1 MENLFFNICM
11 ALIVAIA
18 GIVAKTLLPYLE
30 EKRAE
35 AEAKLRNT
43 RWAWAVDIIDAVVRA
58 VEQTVREDIHGEE
71 KKRIAIKYIEK
82 LLNDNGIAL
91 TYDEIN
97 TLVEAAVNTMN
108 SGFISVETVGS
119 IPDDSE
125 PVETDP
131 AIVAQLKEQLA
142 AEEAD

>member
-1 MENLFFNICM
+1 MNNLFFNICM

-18 GIVAKTLLPYLE
+18 GIVTKTLLPYLE

-35 AEAKLRNT
+35 VEAKLRNT
-43 RWAWAVDIIDAVVRA
+43 RWSWAVDIVDAVVRA
-58 VEQTVREDIHGEE
+58 VEQTVEEDIHGED

-108 SGFISVETVGS
+108 SGFISVETEGS
-119 IPDDSE
+119 VPDETE
-125 PVETDP
+125 PVEADP
-131 AIVAQLKEQLA
+131 VIASQLSALLA
-142 AEEAD
+142 AEDEE

>member
-1 MENLFFNICM
+1 M

-35 AEAKLRNT
+35 VEAKLRNT
-43 RWAWAVDIIDAVVRA
+43 RWSWAVDIVDAVVRA
-58 VEQTVREDIHGEE
+58 VEQTVEEDIHGED

-108 SGFISVETVGS
+108 SGFISVDTVGS

-125 PVETDP
+125 PVVADP
-131 AIVAQLKEQLA
+131 AIASQLSALLA
-142 AEEAD
+142 AEDEE

>member
-1 MENLFFNICM
+1 MNNLFFNICM

-108 SGFISVETVGS
+108 SGFISVGTFGS

-125 PVETDP
+125 PVEADP
-131 AIVAQLKEQLA
+131 AIVAQLIEQLD

>member
-1 MENLFFNICM
+1 MNNLFFNICM

-35 AEAKLRNT
+35 VEAKLRNT
-43 RWAWAVDIIDAVVRA
+43 RWSWAVDIVDAVVRA
-58 VEQTVREDIHGEE
+58 VEQTVEEDIHGEE

-108 SGFISVETVGS
+108 SGFISVDTVGS

-125 PVETDP
+125 PVAADP
-131 AIVAQLKEQLA
+131 AIASQLSALLA
-142 AEEAD
+142 AEDEE

>member
-1 MENLFFNICM
+1 M

-35 AEAKLRNT
+35 VEAKLRNT
-43 RWAWAVDIIDAVVRA
+43 RWSWAVDIVDAVVRA
-58 VEQTVREDIHGEE
+58 VEQTVEEDIHGED

-108 SGFISVETVGS
+108 SGFISVETEGS
-119 IPDDSE
+119 VPD
-125 PVETDP
+125 ETES
-131 AIVAQLKEQLA
+131 V
-142 AEEAD
+142 EADPVIASQLSALAVDC

>member
-1 MENLFFNICM
+1 MNNLFFNICM

-108 SGFISVETVGS
+108 SGFISVGTFES

-125 PVETDP
+125 PVEADP
-131 AIVAQLKEQLA
+131 AIVAQLIEQLD

>member
-1 MENLFFNICM
+1 MNNLFFNICM

-35 AEAKLRNT
+35 VEAKLRNT
-43 RWAWAVDIIDAVVRA
+43 RWSWAVDIVDAVVRA
-58 VEQTVREDIHGEE
+58 VEQTVEEDIHGED

-108 SGFISVETVGS
+108 SGFISVETEGS
-119 IPDDSE
+119 VPD
-125 PVETDP
+125 ETES
-131 AIVAQLKEQLA
+131 V
-142 AEEAD
+142 EADPVIASQLSALAVDC

>member
-1 MENLFFNICM
+1 MNNLFFNICM

-35 AEAKLRNT
+35 VEAKLRNT
-43 RWAWAVDIIDAVVRA
+43 RWSWAVDIVDAVVRA
-58 VEQTVREDIHGEE
+58 VEQTVEEDIHGED

-108 SGFISVETVGS
+108 SGFISVDTVGS

-125 PVETDP
+125 PVAADP
-131 AIVAQLKEQLA
+131 AIASQLSALLA
-142 AEEAD
+142 AEDEE

>member
-1 MENLFFNICM
+1 M

-35 AEAKLRNT
+35 VEAKLRNT
-43 RWAWAVDIIDAVVRA
+43 RWSWAVDIVDAVVRA
-58 VEQTVREDIHGEE
+58 VEQTVKEDIHGEE

-108 SGFISVETVGS
+108 SGFISVDTVGS

-125 PVETDP
+125 PVAADP
-131 AIVAQLKEQLA
+131 AIASQLSALLA
-142 AEEAD
+142 AEDEE

>member
-1 MENLFFNICM
+1 M

-18 GIVAKTLLPYLE
+18 GIVAKTLLPFLE

-58 VEQTVREDIHGEE
+58 VEQTIDEDIHGEE

-91 TYDEIN
+91 TYEEIN

-125 PVETDP
+125 PVAADP

>member
-1 MENLFFNICM
+1 MNNLFFNICM

-35 AEAKLRNT
+35 VEAMLRNT

-58 VEQTVREDIHGEE
+58 VEQTIDEDIHGEE

-108 SGFISVETVGS
+108 SGFISVDTVGS

-125 PVETDP
+125 PVAADP
-131 AIVAQLKEQLA
+131 AIASQLSALLA
-142 AEEAD
+142 AEDEE

>member
-1 MENLFFNICM
+1 MNNLFFNICM

-35 AEAKLRNT
+35 VEAKLRNT
-43 RWAWAVDIIDAVVRA
+43 RWSWAVDIVDAVVRA
-58 VEQTVREDIHGEE
+58 VEQTVEEDIHGED

-108 SGFISVETVGS
+108 SGFISVDTVGS

-125 PVETDP
+125 PVVADP
-131 AIVAQLKEQLA
+131 AIASQLSALLA
-142 AEEAD
+142 AEDEE

>member
-1 MENLFFNICM
+1 M

-35 AEAKLRNT
+35 VEAKLRNT
-43 RWAWAVDIIDAVVRA
+43 RWSWAVDIVDAVVRA
-58 VEQTVREDIHGEE
+58 VEQTVEEDIHGEE

-108 SGFISVETVGS
+108 SGFISVETEGS
-119 IPDDSE
+119 VPDETE
-125 PVETDP
+125 PVEADP
-131 AIVAQLKEQLA
+131 VIASQLSALLA
-142 AEEAD
+142 AEDEE

>member
-1 MENLFFNICM
+1 MNNLFFNICM

-35 AEAKLRNT
+35 VEAKLRNT
-43 RWAWAVDIIDAVVRA
+43 RWSWAVDIVDAVVRA
-58 VEQTVREDIHGEE
+58 VEQTVKEDIHGEE

-108 SGFISVETVGS
+108 SGFISVDTVGS

-125 PVETDP
+125 PVAADP
-131 AIVAQLKEQLA
+131 AIASQLSALLA
-142 AEEAD
+142 AEDEE

>member
-1 MENLFFNICM
+1 MNNLFFNICM

-35 AEAKLRNT
+35 VEAKLRNT
-43 RWAWAVDIIDAVVRA
+43 RWSWAVDIVDAVVRA
-58 VEQTVREDIHGEE
+58 VEQTVEEDIHGED

-108 SGFISVETVGS
+108 SGFISVDTVGS
-119 IPDDSE
+119 VPDETE
-125 PVETDP
+125 PVAADP
-131 AIVAQLKEQLA
+131 VIASQLSTLLA
-142 AEEAD
+142 AEDEE

>member
-1 MENLFFNICM
+1 MNNLFFNICM

-58 VEQTVREDIHGEE
+58 VEQTIDEDIHGEE

-91 TYDEIN
+91 TYEEIN

-108 SGFISVETVGS
+108 SGFISVDTAGS
-119 IPDDSE
+119 IPDETE
-125 PVETDP
+125 PVEADP
-131 AIVAQLKEQLA
+131 AIASQLSALLA
-142 AEEAD
+142 AEDEE

>member
-1 MENLFFNICM
+1 MNNLFFNICM

-108 SGFISVETVGS
+108 SGFISVETEGS
-119 IPDDSE
+119 VPDDSE
-125 PVETDP
+125 PVAADP
-131 AIVAQLKEQLA
+131 AIVAQLKEQMA
-142 AEEAD
+142 EADED

>member
-1 MENLFFNICM
+1 MNNLFFNICM

-35 AEAKLRNT
+35 VEAKLRNT
-43 RWAWAVDIIDAVVRA
+43 RWSWAVDIVDAVVRA
-58 VEQTVREDIHGEE
+58 VEQTVEEDIHGED

-119 IPDDSE
+119 IPDE
-125 PVETDP
+125 IETVEADP
-131 AIVAQLKEQLA
+131 AIASQLSALLA
-142 AEEAD
+142 AEDEE

>member
-1 MENLFFNICM
+1 M

-35 AEAKLRNT
+35 VEAKLRNT
-43 RWAWAVDIIDAVVRA
+43 RWSWAVDIVDAVVRA
-58 VEQTVREDIHGEE
+58 VEQTVEEDIHGED

-108 SGFISVETVGS
+108 SGFISVETEGS
-119 IPDDSE
+119 VPDETE
-125 PVETDP
+125 PVEADP
-131 AIVAQLKEQLA
+131 VIASQLSALA
-142 AEEAD
+142 VDC

>member
-1 MENLFFNICM
+1 M

-35 AEAKLRNT
+35 VEAKLRNT
-43 RWAWAVDIIDAVVRA
+43 RWSWAVDIVDAVVRA
-58 VEQTVREDIHGEE
+58 VEQTVEEDIHGEE

-97 TLVEAAVNTMN
+97 TIVEAAVNTMN
-108 SGFISVETVGS
+108 SGFISVDTVGS

-125 PVETDP
+125 PVAADP
-131 AIVAQLKEQLA
+131 VIASQLSALLA
-142 AEEAD
+142 AEDEE